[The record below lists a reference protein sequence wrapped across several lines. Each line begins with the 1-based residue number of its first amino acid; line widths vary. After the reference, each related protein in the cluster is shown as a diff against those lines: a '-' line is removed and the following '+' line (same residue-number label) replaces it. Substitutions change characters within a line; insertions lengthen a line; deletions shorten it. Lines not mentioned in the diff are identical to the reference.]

1 MEGAL
6 QSEFGEKIRNLTGI
20 LQDKFPSVDISDIP
34 GLNTG
39 GDLTPTIRSSNFAIF
54 MCSLIFGMF
63 WITYIMLFNAR
74 VVGSII
80 TKIANKFVSEGYFK
94 VSPEKAKTFNE
105 TVHLIKKS
113 QSLSSLDSR
122 KKGCTTT

>member
-1 MEGAL
+1 MHTEKLLLHIKMGVEGAL

-34 GLNTG
+34 GLDTG
-39 GDLTPTIRSSNFAIF
+39 GDLTPTTRSSNFAIF
-54 MCSLIFGMF
+54 MCSLIFGIF
-63 WITYIMLFNAR
+63 WITYITLFNAR

-94 VSPEKAKTFNE
+94 VS
-105 TVHLIKKS
+105 
-113 QSLSSLDSR
+113 
-122 KKGCTTT
+122 